1 MRILAFDPG
10 KANFAYAIGQDGSL
24 ETFGFVTALFTDLT
38 TDLTGQA
45 VRLADEFSA
54 LIKDARPD
62 LIVAERFMARG
73 KAPGMGAVSEF
84 INLSL
89 GVLVSVAAPLEVQV
103 ISAATWKNH
112 WSHRY
117 PSESKFEMQTCLENG
132 TRVYPGGRRKRLT
145 THESDAI
152 GIMAWAFETREGPP
166 GILDGLRLKLK
177 SPKGHSSSSS

>member
-1 MRILAFDPG
+1 VRILAFDPG
-10 KANFAYAIGQDGSL
+10 KANFAYAVGQDGQL
-24 ETFGFVTALFTDLT
+24 ERFGFVTALLTDLT
-38 TDLTGQA
+38 VDVTGQV

-54 LIKDARPD
+54 ILKDARPD

-117 PSESKFEMQTCLENG
+117 PQEGKFEMQACLEDG

-152 GIMAWAFETREGPP
+152 GILAWAFETREGHP
-166 GILDGLRLKLK
+166 GILDGLRVHLRA
-177 SPKGHSSSSS
+177 PKPG